1 MADATIETLVGKYIA
16 ARDKKAAIM
25 DEAKSRCA
33 KIDDVLEKI
42 EGILLAAFD
51 EAGLESVKTS
61 QGTAYK
67 TQRNSYTV
75 SDWETTLQF
84 ILDNNLLHML
94 ERRVAKGAV
103 DAYRADSGEIPPG
116 LNARTDI
123 TINIRRS

>member
-25 DEAKSRCA
+25 DEAKARCA

-67 TQRNSYTV
+67 TQRNSYAV
-75 SDWETTLQF
+75 ADWETRLQF
-84 ILDNNLLHML
+84 ILDKNLLHML
-94 ERRVAKGAV
+94 VRRVA
-103 DAYRADSGEIPPG
+103 
-116 LNARTDI
+116 
-123 TINIRRS
+123 